1 MRKIESEKTVMIK
14 VIKVQLSSHVPRIF
28 QPCSQ
33 HDVIELRIR
42 CFLV

>member
-1 MRKIESEKTVMIK
+1 MKKIESEKKVMIK
-14 VIKVQLSSHVPRIF
+14 VIKVQLSSQFLF